1 MSGFRGFPP
10 ELLRS
15 SRDSRK
21 TTRRNIGQ
29 PTRPPRRTRSGS
41 RCRCCSPTSTV
52 SSPVA
57 NVSTARDVRFSKD
70 KSPYKLWAD
79 ATSES
84 RAVGGTGY
92 YLRVQA
98 SGPVTGCGAMVMAR
112 DQLQR
117 FRASLD
123 DDASGHRFE
132 ELTTELA
139 ARSLPVTS
147 GAEPPLKAA
156 PPGYPKS
163 HPRAEFLRWKERSSS
178 RNMRE
183 RNGCTLPRRSAEYAT
198 SGVEQNRSR
207 NGSTPR
213 LGTNEEPRHIDRRP
227 AATGHSRC
235 APGEFPR
242 GSLPQPGT
250 GDLGVGRSAGLGA
263 GAILGGPLTTVS
275 WRLTFAIN
283 VPLTLLGA
291 LGGARWLSSTRDR
304 TTGHCPA
311 GVRLDARHRHRAHTR
326 PSPTILFGPSSAAEG
341 ASNPSSPASRPG
353 DPDPADPAP

>member
-1 MSGFRGFPP
+1 M
-10 ELLRS
+10 
-15 SRDSRK
+15 
-21 TTRRNIGQ
+21 
-29 PTRPPRRTRSGS
+29 
-41 RCRCCSPTSTV
+41 

-163 HPRAEFLRWKERSSS
+163 HPRAEFLRWKGAVIVKEYER
-178 RNMRE
+178 
-183 RNGCTLPRRSAEYAT
+183 AEWM
-198 SGVEQNRSR
+198 
-207 NGSTPR
+207 
-213 LGTNEEPRHIDRRP
+213 H
-227 AATGHSRC
+227 
-235 APGEFPR
+235 APE
-242 GSLPQPGT
+242 
-250 GDLGVGRSAGLGA
+250 
-263 GAILGGPLTTVS
+263 
-275 WRLTFAIN
+275 
-283 VPLTLLGA
+283 A
-291 LGGARWLSSTRDR
+291 LGRIRDVWRGAEPLKEWIDTQVRD
-304 TTGHCPA
+304 
-311 GVRLDARHRHRAHTR
+311 
-326 PSPTILFGPSSAAEG
+326 E
-341 ASNPSSPASRPG
+341 
-353 DPDPADPAP
+353 